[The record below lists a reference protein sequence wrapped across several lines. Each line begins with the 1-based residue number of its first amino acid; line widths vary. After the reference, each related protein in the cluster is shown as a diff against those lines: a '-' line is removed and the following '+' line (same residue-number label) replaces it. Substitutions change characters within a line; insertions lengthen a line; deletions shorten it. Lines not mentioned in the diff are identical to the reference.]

1 MDYVFSFTNTIDIKK
16 FLEDV
21 KACENEVYFESAEGD
36 RLALRSAFCQ
46 LIFYFILSRPQKMK
60 DAVIRCCGKHDRM
73 ILLPYFEAEENESE
87 QK

>member
-1 MDYVFSFTNTIDIKK
+1 MDYVFPFTNSIDIKK

-36 RLALRSAFCQ
+36 KLALRSAFCQ
-46 LIFYFILSRPQKMK
+46 LIFYFILNRPQKMK
-60 DAVIRCCGKHDRM
+60 DAVIRCSGKHDRM
-73 ILLPYFEAEENESE
+73 ILLPYFDIEDNEAG